1 MSIYNFLFIQL
12 GSELFNFYLKGVEKL
27 QRTLSLPGAIAVS
40 IGGMLSGIFVL
51 PGLAVGITGSS
62 IWLAFLVASVCVL
75 PAVLSKAELAT
86 AMPKSGGTYVY
97 IERAFGPLF
106 GTVAGIGLWLSLL
119 LKSAFS
125 LVGLS
130 AYLYVLIKVD
140 ASSTKGIA
148 LIALLIVLLLNV
160 FGVKKVEKTQLVIV
174 SISVVSLIA
183 IIFLGANSFDSR
195 LLDPVFPEGSSGFIA
210 GVAFLYISY
219 AGVTKIA
226 AVAGE
231 IKNPEK
237 NLPRTM
243 IISLFLITTVY
254 VFVALVLV
262 GNIEASVLSTDIKP
276 IYTLFQSIGGNTF
289 GYIAGVV
296 GVITLLSMANS
307 GVLAS
312 SRFPFAMGKDKL
324 MPGFLGSISS
334 KFMTPIPA
342 ILTTSGLIALAI
354 IYLDVVKIAKLASAF
369 KVLMFIFTELSVIV
383 LRETNAQWYNP
394 SFRSPLYPYVQI
406 FGIVSGIVLLTFLG
420 IMPLLSVFGVFALGF
435 FIFLLYGSKTNR
447 SGVIVNYGM
456 FSFLFKGSETKKEAL
471 VKTKDAKEIIN
482 TDAQVVVPLL
492 GEEKS
497 PEMLVEI
504 ASSITK
510 GSKLNTINL
519 VEAPNQTFLE
529 AIDVDTPKSESIKRR
544 VLNLN
549 NNLKI
554 DVTYES
560 VSTHNVANS
569 IENITGERKCK
580 WLVMGWDGR
589 ASSGIWVGNPIGW
602 VLQNVNSSFA
612 LYKDN
617 GVRSFEKVVL
627 ALRPGRKNSV
637 FVEVAENICVSYSAT
652 LSLLNIVPEGTSEI
666 EIDKIKKASGSLIS
680 KTKCKSELVLIESS
694 DPLETITGQS
704 ANYDLLIL
712 GTPEKDNWLNVL
724 FGGGRDKFVQNSV
737 CSVLRLTIK

>member
-1 MSIYNFLFIQL
+1 M
-12 GSELFNFYLKGVEKL
+12 KKL

-40 IGGMLSGIFVL
+40 VGGMLSGIFVL

-62 IWLAFLVASVCVL
+62 VWLAFLVASLCML
-75 PAVLSKAELAT
+75 PAVLSKSELAT

-106 GTVAGIGLWLSLL
+106 GTIAGIGLWLSLL

-130 AYLYVLIKVD
+130 AYLYVLIEVD
-140 ASSTKGIA
+140 ASLTKGIA
-148 LIALLIVLLLNV
+148 LLALLFILLLNV
-160 FGVKKVEKTQLVIV
+160 FGVKKVEKTQLIIV
-174 SISVVSLIA
+174 SISVLSLVG
-183 IIFLGANSFDSR
+183 IIVFGTSSFDSN
-195 LLDPVFPEGSSGFIA
+195 LLEPVFVDGSSGFIT

-243 IISLFLITTVY
+243 IFSLLLITTIY

-262 GNIEASVLSTDIKP
+262 GNVEASILSTDIKP
-276 IYTLFQSIGGNTF
+276 IHTLFQSIGGNAL
-289 GYIAGVV
+289 GYVAGAV

-324 MPGFLGSISS
+324 MPGFLGSVSS
-334 KFMTPIPA
+334 RFMTPVSA
-342 ILTTSGLIALAI
+342 IITTSTLIALAI
-354 IYLDVVKIAKLASAF
+354 LFLDVVKIAKLASAF
-369 KVLMFIFTELSVIV
+369 KVLMFIFNELSVIV

-394 SFRSPLYPYVQI
+394 SFRSPLYPYVQL
-406 FGIVSGIVLLTFLG
+406 FGIFSGIVLLAYLG
-420 IMPLLSVFGVFALGF
+420 IMPLISVFGVFVLGF
-435 FIFLLYGSKTNR
+435 IIFMIYGSKTDR
-447 SGVIVNYGM
+447 SGVISNYGIL
-456 FSFLFKGSETKKEAL
+456 SFLFKGKPTTESKAPSKNEISE
-471 VKTKDAKEIIN
+471 EIIN
-482 TDAQVVVPLL
+482 SDAEVVVPLL

-497 PEMLVEI
+497 PETLVEI
-504 ASSITK
+504 ACSFVK
-510 GSKLNTINL
+510 NKKLNAVNL
-519 VEAPNQTFLE
+519 IEAPNQLFLE
-529 AIDVDTPKSESIKRR
+529 AVDVHSPKSESIKRR
-544 VLNLN
+544 VLSLKKTLN
-549 NNLKI
+549 ADI
-554 DVTYES
+554 TYES

-569 IENITGERKCK
+569 IENITGQRKCK
-580 WLVMGWDGR
+580 WLVMGWEGR

-602 VLQNVNSSFA
+602 ILQNVNSSFA

-617 GVRSFEKVVL
+617 GIRRFEKIVL
-627 ALRPGRKNSV
+627 ALRPGRKNKA
-637 FVEVAENICVSYSAT
+637 FIDVANNICSFYGAKLT
-652 LSLLNIVPEGTSEI
+652 LLNIVPNNETVSEKN
-666 EIDKIKKASGSLIS
+666 KIYESAKSLLSGVSCE
-680 KTKCKSELVLIESS
+680 KDVLILESDNPIETVS
-694 DPLETITGQS
+694 DQS

-724 FGGGRDKFVQNSV
+724 FGGGRDKFVQNSA

>member
-1 MSIYNFLFIQL
+1 M
-12 GSELFNFYLKGVEKL
+12 KKL

-62 IWLAFLVASVCVL
+62 VWLAFLVASVCIL
-75 PAVLSKAELAT
+75 PAVLSKSELAT

-130 AYLYVLIKVD
+130 AYLYVLIEVD

-148 LIALLIVLLLNV
+148 LIALLIILLLNV

-195 LLDPVFPEGSSGFIA
+195 LLDPVFSDGSSGFIA

-276 IYTLFQSIGGNTF
+276 IHTLFQSIGGNTF
-289 GYIAGVV
+289 GYIAGVI

-312 SRFPFAMGKDKL
+312 SRFPFAMGKDRL
-324 MPGFLGSISS
+324 MPGFLGFVNS

-369 KVLMFIFTELSVIV
+369 KVLMFIFNELSVIV

-406 FGIVSGIVLLTFLG
+406 FGIISGIVLLTFLG

-435 FIFLLYGSKTNR
+435 FIFLLYGSKTDR
-447 SGVIVNYGM
+447 SGVIVNYGI
-456 FSFLFKGSETKKEAL
+456 FSFLFKGSSSKKEAS
-471 VKTKDAKEIIN
+471 TKRKESKEVVN

-492 GEEKS
+492 GEESS

-504 ASSITK
+504 ASYITK

-549 NNLKI
+549 HSLKI

-602 VLQNVNSSFA
+602 ILQNVNSSFA

-627 ALRPGRKNSV
+627 ALRPGRKNSA
-637 FVEVAENICVSYSAT
+637 FIEVAENLCISYGAT
-652 LSLLNIVPEGTSEI
+652 LTLLNIVPEGTSEK
-666 EIDKIKKASGSLIS
+666 EIDKIKIASGSLIS

-694 DPLETITGQS
+694 DPLETITEQS

>member
-1 MSIYNFLFIQL
+1 M
-12 GSELFNFYLKGVEKL
+12 KKL

-40 IGGMLSGIFVL
+40 VGGMLSGIFVL

-62 IWLAFLVASVCVL
+62 VWLAFLVASLCIL
-75 PAVLSKAELAT
+75 PAVLSKSELAT

-106 GTVAGIGLWLSLL
+106 GTIAGIGLWLSLL

-130 AYLYVLIKVD
+130 AYLYVLIEVD
-140 ASSTKGIA
+140 ASLTKGIA
-148 LIALLIVLLLNV
+148 LLALFFILLLNV
-160 FGVKKVEKTQLVIV
+160 FGVKKVEKTQLIIV
-174 SISVVSLIA
+174 SISVLSLVG
-183 IIFLGANSFDSR
+183 IIVFGTSSFDSN
-195 LLDPVFPEGSSGFIA
+195 LLEPVFVDGSSGFIT

-243 IISLFLITTVY
+243 IFSLLLITTIY

-262 GNIEASVLSTDIKP
+262 GNVEASILSTDIKP
-276 IYTLFQSIGGNTF
+276 IHTLFQSIGGNAL
-289 GYIAGVV
+289 GYVAGAV

-324 MPGFLGSISS
+324 MPGFLGSVSS
-334 KFMTPIPA
+334 RFMTPVSA
-342 ILTTSGLIALAI
+342 IITTSTLIALAI
-354 IYLDVVKIAKLASAF
+354 LFLDVVKIAKLASAF
-369 KVLMFIFTELSVIV
+369 KVLMFIFNELSVIV

-394 SFRSPLYPYVQI
+394 SFRSPLYPYVQL
-406 FGIVSGIVLLTFLG
+406 FGIFSGIVLLAYLG
-420 IMPLLSVFGVFALGF
+420 IMPLISVFGVFVLGF
-435 FIFLLYGSKTNR
+435 IIFMIYGSKTDR
-447 SGVIVNYGM
+447 SGVISNYGIL
-456 FSFLFKGSETKKEAL
+456 SFLFKGKSTTESKAPSKNETSE
-471 VKTKDAKEIIN
+471 EIIN
-482 TDAQVVVPLL
+482 SDAEVVVPLL

-497 PEMLVEI
+497 PETLVEI
-504 ASSITK
+504 ACSFVK
-510 GSKLNTINL
+510 NKKLNAVNL
-519 VEAPNQTFLE
+519 IEAPNQLFLE
-529 AIDVDTPKSESIKRR
+529 AVDVHSPKSESIKRR
-544 VLNLN
+544 VLSLKKTLN
-549 NNLKI
+549 ADI
-554 DVTYES
+554 TYES

-569 IENITGERKCK
+569 IENITGQRKCK
-580 WLVMGWDGR
+580 WLVMGWEGR

-602 VLQNVNSSFA
+602 ILQNVNSSFA

-617 GVRSFEKVVL
+617 GIRRFEKIVL
-627 ALRPGRKNSV
+627 ALRPGRKNKA
-637 FVEVAENICVSYSAT
+637 FIDVANNICSFYGAKLT
-652 LSLLNIVPEGTSEI
+652 LLNIVPNNETVSEKN
-666 EIDKIKKASGSLIS
+666 KIYDSAKSLL
-680 KTKCKSELVLIESS
+680 SEVSCEKEVLILESDNPIETVS
-694 DPLETITGQS
+694 DQS

-724 FGGGRDKFVQNSV
+724 FGGGRDKFVQNSA

>member
-1 MSIYNFLFIQL
+1 M
-12 GSELFNFYLKGVEKL
+12 KKL

-40 IGGMLSGIFVL
+40 VGGMLSGIFVL

-62 IWLAFLVASVCVL
+62 VWLAFLVASVCVL
-75 PAVLSKAELAT
+75 PAVLSKSELAT

>member
-1 MSIYNFLFIQL
+1 M
-12 GSELFNFYLKGVEKL
+12 KKL

-40 IGGMLSGIFVL
+40 VGGMLSGIFVL

-62 IWLAFLVASVCVL
+62 VWLAFLVASLCIL
-75 PAVLSKAELAT
+75 PAVLSKSELAT

-106 GTVAGIGLWLSLL
+106 GTIAGIGLWLSLL

-130 AYLYVLIKVD
+130 AYLYVLIEVD
-140 ASSTKGIA
+140 ASLTKGIA
-148 LIALLIVLLLNV
+148 LLALFFILLLNV
-160 FGVKKVEKTQLVIV
+160 FGVKKVEKTQLIIV
-174 SISVVSLIA
+174 SISVLSLVG
-183 IIFLGANSFDSR
+183 IIVFGTSSFDSN
-195 LLDPVFPEGSSGFIA
+195 LLEPVFVDGSSGFIT

-243 IISLFLITTVY
+243 IFSLLLITTIY

-262 GNIEASVLSTDIKP
+262 GNVEASILSTDIKP
-276 IYTLFQSIGGNTF
+276 IHTLFQSIGGNAL
-289 GYIAGVV
+289 GYVAGAV

-324 MPGFLGSISS
+324 MPGFLGSVSS
-334 KFMTPIPA
+334 RFMTPVSA
-342 ILTTSGLIALAI
+342 IITTSTLIALAI
-354 IYLDVVKIAKLASAF
+354 LFLDVVKIAKLASAF
-369 KVLMFIFTELSVIV
+369 KVLMFIFNELSVIV

-394 SFRSPLYPYVQI
+394 SFRSPLYPYVQL
-406 FGIVSGIVLLTFLG
+406 FGIFSGIVLLAYLG
-420 IMPLLSVFGVFALGF
+420 IMPLISVFGVFVLGF
-435 FIFLLYGSKTNR
+435 IIFMIYGSKTDR
-447 SGVIVNYGM
+447 SGVISNYGIL
-456 FSFLFKGSETKKEAL
+456 SFLFKGKSTTESKAPSKNEISE
-471 VKTKDAKEIIN
+471 EIIN
-482 TDAQVVVPLL
+482 SDAEVVVPLL

-497 PEMLVEI
+497 PETLVEI
-504 ASSITK
+504 ACSFVK
-510 GSKLNTINL
+510 NKKLNAVNL
-519 VEAPNQTFLE
+519 IEAPNQLFLE
-529 AIDVDTPKSESIKRR
+529 AVDVRSPKSESIKRR
-544 VLNLN
+544 VLSLKKTLN
-549 NNLKI
+549 ADI
-554 DVTYES
+554 TYES

-569 IENITGERKCK
+569 IENITGQRKCK
-580 WLVMGWDGR
+580 WLVMGWEGR

-602 VLQNVNSSFA
+602 ILQNVNSSFA

-617 GVRSFEKVVL
+617 GIRRFEKIVL
-627 ALRPGRKNSV
+627 ALRPGRKNKA
-637 FVEVAENICVSYSAT
+637 FIDVANNICSFYGAKLT
-652 LSLLNIVPEGTSEI
+652 LLNIVPNNETVSEKN
-666 EIDKIKKASGSLIS
+666 KIYESAKSLL
-680 KTKCKSELVLIESS
+680 SEVSCEKEVLILESDNPIETVS
-694 DPLETITGQS
+694 DQS

-724 FGGGRDKFVQNSV
+724 FGGGRDKFVQNSA

>member
-1 MSIYNFLFIQL
+1 M
-12 GSELFNFYLKGVEKL
+12 KKL

-62 IWLAFLVASVCVL
+62 VWLAFLVASICIL
-75 PAVLSKAELAT
+75 PAVLSKSELAT
-86 AMPKSGGTYVY
+86 AMPKSGGTYIY

-130 AYLYVLIKVD
+130 AYLYVLIEVD

-148 LIALLIVLLLNV
+148 LIALLIILLLNV

-195 LLDPVFPEGSSGFIA
+195 LLDPVFSDGSSGFIA

-276 IYTLFQSIGGNTF
+276 IHTLFQSIGGNTF

-312 SRFPFAMGKDKL
+312 SRFPFAMGKDRL
-324 MPGFLGSISS
+324 MPGFLGSVSS

-369 KVLMFIFTELSVIV
+369 KVLMFIFNELSVIV

-435 FIFLLYGSKTNR
+435 FIFLLYGSKTDR
-447 SGVIVNYGM
+447 SGVIVNYGI
-456 FSFLFKGSETKKEAL
+456 FSFLFKGSSSKKEAS
-471 VKTKDAKEIIN
+471 TKRKELKEVVN

-492 GEEKS
+492 GEESS

-549 NNLKI
+549 HSLKI

-580 WLVMGWDGR
+580 WLVMGWNGR

-602 VLQNVNSSFA
+602 ILQNVNSSFA

-627 ALRPGRKNSV
+627 ALRPGRKNSA
-637 FVEVAENICVSYSAT
+637 FIEVAENLCISYGAT
-652 LSLLNIVPEGTSEI
+652 LTLLNIVPEGTSKK
-666 EIDKIKKASGSLIS
+666 EIDKIKIASGSLIS

-694 DPLETITGQS
+694 DPLETITEQS